1 MIIAYN
7 NYNYMALYL
16 YNTLKILQNIFMSTS
31 IPKEP
36 ESDTFVQLDI
46 SYTLLSVGTDSVSSG
61 LPTPES

>member
-16 YNTLKILQNIFMSTS
+16 YSTLKILQNIFMSTS

-46 SYTLLSVGTDSVSSG
+46 SYMLSVGTDSVSSG